1 MTATTSTPRT
11 RARGFAH
18 ESTHNESIEWYAPPE
33 VFHALGLTFDVDPA
47 SPGEGKSF
55 VPSRRHIT
63 AEEDGLAADWGSGIA
78 WVNPPYGPH
87 TATWLAKL
95 ADHGNG
101 IALVFARTDNKWFHE
116 TVARADLICFVSG
129 RVKFYKG
136 STDLRGDSPGA
147 GSMLVAYGPEAAAA
161 VAASGLGTC
170 VRVDRS
176 AAA

>member
-1 MTATTSTPRT
+1 MSK
-11 RARGFAH
+11 GFSH
-18 ESTHNESIEWYAPPE
+18 ESVVNESVEWYTPPAI
-33 VFHALGLTFDVDPA
+33 FDALGVTFDVDPA

-55 VPSRRHIT
+55 VPARRHIT
-63 AEEDGLAADWGSGIA
+63 ATEDGLTSDWGSGMA

-136 STDLRGDSPGA
+136 STELRGDSPGA
-147 GSMLVAYGPEAAAA
+147 GSMLVAYGPKAAAA
-161 VAASGLGTC
+161 LGASGLGTC
-170 VRVDRS
+170 VEVKVS
-176 AAA
+176 GAAAA